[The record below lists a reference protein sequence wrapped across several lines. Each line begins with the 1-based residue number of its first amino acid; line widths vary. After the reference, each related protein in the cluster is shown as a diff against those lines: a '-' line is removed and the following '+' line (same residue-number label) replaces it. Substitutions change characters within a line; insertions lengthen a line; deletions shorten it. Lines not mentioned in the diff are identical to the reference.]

1 MESKELFGSNYLLLK
16 PEEAS
21 VFDLG
26 SLLFSSKLSNRRFIE
41 CREEIQATDF
51 RQRWLIFVSVV
62 TQILLLASRNSLKK
76 VGDILEFSVKK
87 PEKSSASYLSLAG
100 LVDTR
105 VDLDKNIKQNDVKY
119 KGFLSM
125 MASKISY
132 ENDNFLCNAVQNHWN
147 VSSYS
152 FLIN

>member
-1 MESKELFGSNYLLLK
+1 MNVYNNQRNNIPWKESLFVWVWKPFLKAMESKELFGSNYLLLK

-76 VGDILEFSVKK
+76 VGDILEFSVNL
-87 PEKSSASYLSLAG
+87 LSCNGGFKG
-100 LVDTR
+100 LFF
-105 VDLDKNIKQNDVKY
+105 NILRGN
-119 KGFLSM
+119 S
-125 MASKISY
+125 
-132 ENDNFLCNAVQNHWN
+132 W
-147 VSSYS
+147 
-152 FLIN
+152 